1 MVKTLPVFSPIPP
14 PKKEPAHNFHPIQ
27 EYDPDGRQDVLDGMA
42 LTLAEYV
49 GAAGAASVTFGN
61 EPRTSPGARSTS
73 KSKVRF
79 TPGTAGSDGGLL
91 DGEGPVVPDSKALW
105 RMPPPAAF
113 SYDWKFDAP
122 KRVIVHG
129 VDVNTKRETSILTS
143 SETPAATTNREG
155 ALPPIDAL
163 SPVER
168 KRRKRIERN
177 RRSLRTPWLPSA
189 GHVRRA
195 PIAPNGAYLFPHASS
210 SLLAKS
216 CKRRRDRK
224 LKVEL
229 RVAVSVRT
237 PFSRRARPRRAREL
251 LSECR
256 GLGSFSWSAAR
267 RAPSAGSGAGPPRA
281 PTTRGPHGG
290 PRRVRGLGAREHFLE
305 ECRRPPSGHALRGSA
320 RPTPLRRRALERD
333 LVADA
338 PKTHTESEH
347 RGRIIGDM
355 LDLREE
361 LVRTIASPW
370 VPRMGRCR

>member
-129 VDVNTKRETSILTS
+129 GGRRRRCAEAAERS
-143 SETPAATTNREG
+143 S
-155 ALPPIDAL
+155 
-163 SPVER
+163 VER
-168 KRRKRIERN
+168 ARL
-177 RRSLRTPWLPSA
+177 RS
-189 GHVRRA
+189 
-195 PIAPNGAYLFPHASS
+195 AS
-210 SLLAKS
+210 
-216 CKRRRDRK
+216 
-224 LKVEL
+224 
-229 RVAVSVRT
+229 
-237 PFSRRARPRRAREL
+237 F
-251 LSECR
+251 
-256 GLGSFSWSAAR
+256 
-267 RAPSAGSGAGPPRA
+267 
-281 PTTRGPHGG
+281 
-290 PRRVRGLGAREHFLE
+290 GARE
-305 ECRRPPSGHALRGSA
+305 PVTHAPA
-320 RPTPLRRRALERD
+320 Q
-333 LVADA
+333 
-338 PKTHTESEH
+338 
-347 RGRIIGDM
+347 
-355 LDLREE
+355 
-361 LVRTIASPW
+361 AST
-370 VPRMGRCR
+370 

>member
-129 VDVNTKRETSILTS
+129 GGRRRRCAE
-143 SETPAATTNREG
+143 AAERR
-155 ALPPIDAL
+155 
-163 SPVER
+163 SVER
-168 KRRKRIERN
+168 ARL
-177 RRSLRTPWLPSA
+177 RS
-189 GHVRRA
+189 
-195 PIAPNGAYLFPHASS
+195 ASS
-210 SLLAKS
+210 
-216 CKRRRDRK
+216 
-224 LKVEL
+224 
-229 RVAVSVRT
+229 
-237 PFSRRARPRRAREL
+237 
-251 LSECR
+251 
-256 GLGSFSWSAAR
+256 
-267 RAPSAGSGAGPPRA
+267 
-281 PTTRGPHGG
+281 
-290 PRRVRGLGAREHFLE
+290 GARE
-305 ECRRPPSGHALRGSA
+305 PVTHASA
-320 RPTPLRRRALERD
+320 Q
-333 LVADA
+333 
-338 PKTHTESEH
+338 
-347 RGRIIGDM
+347 
-355 LDLREE
+355 
-361 LVRTIASPW
+361 AST
-370 VPRMGRCR
+370 